1 ALHYYNLT
9 QDFPIF
15 NGVLI
20 DSEAI
25 SSLGFIAL
33 ALLICILIFFFLKW
47 QKNINKKASFILFLI
62 LIFIEGDKVLANIL
76 LTLMRNSF
84 IETHTFLV
92 SF

>member
-1 ALHYYNLT
+1 MFYFWQKIEILSFILLGNLSFCIALHYYNLT

-47 QKNINKKASFILFLI
+47 QKNINKKASFILF
-62 LIFIEGDKVLANIL
+62 
-76 LTLMRNSF
+76 
-84 IETHTFLV
+84 
-92 SF
+92 